1 MIIGSGWMFAA
12 GLVASIAGPAG
23 WISWVIGG
31 IALLLLGLVYSELG
45 AAVPRAGGLVRYLLY
60 SYDPL
65 VGFLVSFITVIAF
78 SSIVAIEV
86 LAVRQ
91 YATSGWPALS
101 QPGGELPTVLGWF
114 VQLALLVVF
123 FLLNEMATAW

>member
-1 MIIGSGWMFAA
+1 M
-12 GLVASIAGPAG
+12 
-23 WISWVIGG
+23 
-31 IALLLLGLVYSELG
+31 
-45 AAVPRAGGLVRYLLY
+45 
-60 SYDPL
+60 
-65 VGFLVSFITVIAF
+65 GFLMSFITVIAF

-86 LAVRQ
+86 LAVHQ

-123 FLLNEMATAW
+123 FLLNEMATAR